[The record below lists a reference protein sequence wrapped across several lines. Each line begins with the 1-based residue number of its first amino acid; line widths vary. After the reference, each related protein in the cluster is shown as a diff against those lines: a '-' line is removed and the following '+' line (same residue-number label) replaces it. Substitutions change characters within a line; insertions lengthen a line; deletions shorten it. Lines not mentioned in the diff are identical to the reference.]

1 MRKHESA
8 VDIGQRINEVRKK
21 LRLPQKEMAITLQI
35 APSYLCEIEKGNSN
49 PGPELF
55 VRLASEYNV
64 NMNYLFTGN
73 GEMFS
78 DAPLKIKKQEFDI
91 NEDID
96 TLEKINWLYEKSVVF
111 RGMLIS
117 QVNKIL
123 YQEKEMIDHTLRK
136 NKSKT
141 DAKSD

>member
-1 MRKHESA
+1 MRKHENSL
-8 VDIGQRINEVRKK
+8 DIGDRLKGIRKK
-21 LRLPQKEMAITLQI
+21 LKLHQKEMAAALQI
-35 APSYLCEIEKGNSN
+35 APSYLCEIEKGNGN

-55 VRLASEYNV
+55 VRLASEFNV

-78 DAPLKIKKQEFDI
+78 DAPLKIKKQEFGI

-96 TLEKINWLYEKSVVF
+96 TLEKINWLYEKSIVF

-117 QVNKIL
+117 QVNKIM
-123 YQEKEMIDHTLRK
+123 YQEREMIEHNLRK
-136 NKSKT
+136 DKSKT
-141 DAKSD
+141 GDIGE